1 MVAVSTAPDPAV
13 VVNTMTLPAGSYVF
27 TGKASLTK
35 TGGPGTD
42 VTCTIQNTTSA
53 QEWDTTTV
61 NVTSA
66 RPDQAVVHYAATL
79 SGTGP
84 FTIDMVC
91 VASGRTSTRRAARS
105 RRFESECFSSRAVRK
120 ASRASRT

>member
-1 MVAVSTAPDPAV
+1 VAVSEAPEPAA
-13 VVNTMTLPAGSYVF
+13 VVNTVTLPAGSYVF

-35 TGGPGTD
+35 TGAPAAAD

-61 NVTSA
+61 NVAGA
-66 RPDQAVVHYAATL
+66 RPGEAVVHYAATL

-84 FTIDMVC
+84 FTIEMAC
-91 VASGRTSTRRAARS
+91 VASDADVNA
-105 RRFESECFSSRAVRK
+105 
-120 ASRASRT
+120 ASRALSAIRVGILQ

>member
-1 MVAVSTAPDPAV
+1 VAVSTAPDPAV
-13 VVNTMTLPAGSYVF
+13 VVNTVTLPEGLYVF

-35 TGGPGTD
+35 TAGQPAE
-42 VTCTIQNTTSA
+42 VTCTIQDTTSA

-61 NVTSA
+61 NVASNS
-66 RPDQAVVHYAATL
+66 PGEAVVHYAATL

-91 VASGRTSTRRAARS
+91 VASGANVNAARRALSAIR
-105 RRFESECFSSRAVRK
+105 VGIIQ
-120 ASRASRT
+120 